1 MGMGNTHGD
10 GGGDEPTN
18 SNIEIISQN
27 IKTNKNIY
35 FVLFYNRKNNQIVNP
50 TMSTCKRKN
59 LNSSFKSVSK
69 KSKPTSAFIQKLFF
83 MLENGADND
92 VVSWSH
98 SGDSFTVHSIQLFT
112 KRVLP
117 KYFNSSFTSF
127 KRQLNYYGFQKLNHQ
142 PVSLLSSP
150 EDKAVLE
157 KKSRQTVAYRHD
169 GLLFLK
175 GRPDLLEQIKRTTAG
190 VDPKVEAEEMKSR
203 VTQLEDQVSSLKN
216 ELNEMRAQM
225 AMFQKSME
233 SSSILESNTTNVQTS
248 QNTCMMPP
256 MPRSC
261 LMNNKSIRFE
271 SKRTNSDEAKY
282 WSNLQDILLDD
293 GNMNVNALLRACSM
307 MSTVERQTSNVF
319 PTCIEDDSA
328 YDDVFGL

>member
-1 MGMGNTHGD
+1 
-10 GGGDEPTN
+10 
-18 SNIEIISQN
+18 
-27 IKTNKNIY
+27 
-35 FVLFYNRKNNQIVNP
+35 
-50 TMSTCKRKN
+50 MSTCKRKIS
-59 LNSSFKSVSK
+59 NSSFKSVAK

-98 SGDSFTVHSIQLFT
+98 SGDSFTVHSIQSFT

-203 VTQLEDQVSSLKN
+203 VTQLEDQVSSLQN
-216 ELNEMRAQM
+216 ELHAMRAQRNTDLGKASRRPM
-225 AMFQKSME
+225 A
-233 SSSILESNTTNVQTS
+233 
-248 QNTCMMPP
+248 
-256 MPRSC
+256 
-261 LMNNKSIRFE
+261 
-271 SKRTNSDEAKY
+271 
-282 WSNLQDILLDD
+282 
-293 GNMNVNALLRACSM
+293 
-307 MSTVERQTSNVF
+307 
-319 PTCIEDDSA
+319 
-328 YDDVFGL
+328 